1 MTNMT
6 EGTSIGIGIDES
18 ATSDKRKLLQDEGMV
33 DMPNMTN
40 STDMMEEGGK
50 RKLLQEMMDEGMVD
64 MPNMSNM
71 TNSTDMMEEGGK
83 RKLLP
88 EMMEEGDTV
97 TDAVT
102 DTANDLVSS
111 VGGRKLLQDM

>member
-1 MTNMT
+1 MTNSTDMMEEGGKRKLLQEMMDEGMVDMPNMSNMTNSTDMMEEGGKRKLLQDMMEGVVDMPNMTNMT

-50 RKLLQEMMDEGMVD
+50 RKLL
-64 MPNMSNM
+64 
-71 TNSTDMMEEGGK
+71 
-83 RKLLP
+83 
-88 EMMEEGDTV
+88 
-97 TDAVT
+97 
-102 DTANDLVSS
+102 
-111 VGGRKLLQDM
+111 